1 MNYERTH
8 PEIRSKASY
17 LLSCAEF
24 GADAVLH
31 PKPFSPKNAGS
42 AINSSN
48 DEYFPTVTADNSTFY
63 FTRKFD
69 QENQCSNT
77 QGQEDFYFTKR
88 NDKNE
93 WTTAVPLREIN
104 SACNEGAPN
113 ISADGQF
120 LFFASCADIN
130 IEYGPGKEKGFGS
143 CDIFYTDKAS
153 GKWIKPVNIGRP
165 VNSNH
170 WETQP
175 SFSSDGKTLYFVRGI
190 QGRGQRTGDIY
201 YSVLG
206 DDGKFREPIKLGP
219 NINTEQSEES
229 VFIHPDNMTLYFA
242 SNGRVGMG
250 GMDLYMS
257 KRQANGEWG
266 PAVNLGYP
274 INTCKDENSLLVDPS
289 GRLAYFASNREGGFG
304 NLDIYY
310 FELPQE
316 FQPEKITFSKGFVYD
331 SLSRKPLSAAVELI
345 DLETGKSVLNSFS
358 SAQGD
363 FLVTLNADK
372 NYMVNV
378 SRSGYLFYSE
388 KFRMKELEV
397 NYEKSFLLS
406 IPLLPID
413 TGKSTVLR
421 NVYFDTDRSELR
433 QESFPELD
441 KLVLFMKLNADL
453 TIEISGHTDNT
464 GDKNRNLV
472 LSNDR
477 ANAVTEY
484 LVRSGIDKKRLI
496 SVGWGELKPIAAND
510 NEFNKQLNR
519 RTEYRIVGTK
529 KGMLKI
535 SSPPDSSK
543 EKKSNKIK

>member
-1 MNYERTH
+1 MLFRSAAVRDVGALQAPHRRHAQHH
-8 PEIRSKASY
+8 PAHDRCLDRA
-17 LLSCAEF
+17 LLRLPHL
-24 GADAVLH
+24 VV
-31 PKPFSPKNAGS
+31 FS
-42 AINSSN
+42 
-48 DEYFPTVTADNSTFY
+48 
-63 FTRKFD
+63 D
-69 QENQCSNT
+69 QPRVAHAH
-77 QGQEDFYFTKR
+77 DPR
-88 NDKNE
+88 RHR
-93 WTTAVPLREIN
+93 ARLR
-104 SACNEGAPN
+104 AP
-113 ISADGQF
+113 ADGQF

-345 DLETGKSVLNSFS
+345 DLEPGK
-358 SAQGD
+358 
-363 FLVTLNADK
+363 
-372 NYMVNV
+372 
-378 SRSGYLFYSE
+378 
-388 KFRMKELEV
+388 
-397 NYEKSFLLS
+397 
-406 IPLLPID
+406 
-413 TGKSTVLR
+413 
-421 NVYFDTDRSELR
+421 
-433 QESFPELD
+433 
-441 KLVLFMKLNADL
+441 
-453 TIEISGHTDNT
+453 
-464 GDKNRNLV
+464 
-472 LSNDR
+472 
-477 ANAVTEY
+477 
-484 LVRSGIDKKRLI
+484 
-496 SVGWGELKPIAAND
+496 
-510 NEFNKQLNR
+510 
-519 RTEYRIVGTK
+519 
-529 KGMLKI
+529 
-535 SSPPDSSK
+535 
-543 EKKSNKIK
+543 